1 MSDSSVSDEG
11 MSGGPVLVPVPDG
24 AVPVL
29 VQMTEPSDAAD
40 QRPALLCVPSIF
52 GGNDDLVA
60 QMASFADVATTAIM
74 DPFWRVEAGA
84 IPYDDR
90 KAAFDRVGELDRS
103 KTPGDV
109 EAVAAW
115 LAERSNGRVAGLG
128 ICFGGPLVL
137 LGAAAGHLAGVV
149 TWHGSR
155 MEQVLDRLDPLA
167 IDGPIRHHLGDADP
181 ITPPEAIEAIG
192 AAFADHPDHRM
203 TIHAGADHGFSHEG
217 EAWDA
222 EATAAGM
229 ADLREVLTALASPPT
244 ST

>member
-1 MSDSSVSDEG
+1 MSESSL
-11 MSGGPVLVPVPDG
+11 SGSTVPVGVEDG
-24 AVPVL
+24 SVPVRVL
-29 VQMTEPSDAAD
+29 TTEPAD
-40 QRPALLCVPSIF
+40 RAPDRPALLCVPSIF

-60 QMASFADVATTAIM
+60 QMASLTDVATTAIM

-84 IPYDDR
+84 IAYDDR